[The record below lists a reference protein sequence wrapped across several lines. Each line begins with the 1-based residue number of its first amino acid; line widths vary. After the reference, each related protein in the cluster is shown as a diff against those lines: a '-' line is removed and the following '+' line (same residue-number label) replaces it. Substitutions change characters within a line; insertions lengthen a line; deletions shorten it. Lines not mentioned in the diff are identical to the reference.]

1 MSLRQV
7 RYFVTVARSGSF
19 LAAARLL
26 NVSQPSL
33 CVQIKHLEGRLGTN
47 LLRRHA
53 RGVEL
58 TEAGSAYLPHALA
71 ALDELERAVAG
82 LAEPQ
87 AEEVSIGLTPTAG
100 RALIADLLKRCKET
114 VPKLT
119 LLVREGLSDELS
131 QLVAGGDLDA
141 AFCYDPV
148 ECLTIR
154 ITPLYREDPFL
165 VGPPALLDCV
175 TNTVKC
181 ASLGGFPL
189 VLGYRHHRARQ
200 FIETAARKA
209 GVDLQS
215 VIEVEPR
222 TLKRELLIRHR
233 RCSIVP
239 YGLFWDEIKSGE
251 LAARRIEPRLSRTV
265 ALLLNA
271 NLSPTPEEFLLTTV
285 RSLVTARITENELG
299 WRAV

>member
-1 MSLRQV
+1 
-7 RYFVTVARSGSF
+7 
-19 LAAARLL
+19 LL
-26 NVSQPSL
+26 PSPFHQN
-33 CVQIKHLEGRLGTN
+33 CSKIKKSNSH
-47 LLRRHA
+47 
-53 RGVEL
+53 
-58 TEAGSAYLPHALA
+58 S
-71 ALDELERAVAG
+71 
-82 LAEPQ
+82 
-87 AEEVSIGLTPTAG
+87 
-100 RALIADLLKRCKET
+100 KK
-114 VPKLT
+114 
-119 LLVREGLSDELS
+119 
-131 QLVAGGDLDA
+131 A
-141 AFCYDPV
+141 AFRTADDPV